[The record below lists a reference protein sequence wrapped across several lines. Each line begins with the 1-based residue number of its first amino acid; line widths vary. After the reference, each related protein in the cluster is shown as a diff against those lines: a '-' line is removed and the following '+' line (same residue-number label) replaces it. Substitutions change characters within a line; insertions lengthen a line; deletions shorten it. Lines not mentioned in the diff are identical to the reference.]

1 MTENKGFFG
10 SLFDLSFSELVTTKI
25 VKILY
30 IIAIGLSGLLALSMI
45 IGGFSGSAGTGFG
58 MLILAPIAFLLLVL
72 SARIWLEIVIV
83 VFKIAENTS
92 YLVRKDH
99 NNSLP

>member
-25 VKILY
+25 VKMLY
-30 IIAIGLSGLLALSMI
+30 IITMGLSGLTALGMV
-45 IGGFSGSAGTGFG
+45 IGGFSDSAGTGFG
-58 MLILAPIAFLLLVL
+58 MLILAPIVFLLQILF
-72 SARIWLEIVIV
+72 ARIWLELVII

-92 YLVRKDH
+92 YLVRKD
-99 NNSLP
+99 NDNSLP